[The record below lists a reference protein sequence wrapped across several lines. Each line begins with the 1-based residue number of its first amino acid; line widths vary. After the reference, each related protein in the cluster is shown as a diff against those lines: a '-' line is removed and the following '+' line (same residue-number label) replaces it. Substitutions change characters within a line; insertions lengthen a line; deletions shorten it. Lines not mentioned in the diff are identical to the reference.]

1 MDAAK
6 PDPEAVASW
15 IADARERWPRI
26 ALDADAFAKHLASL
40 DRAAPA
46 FAADAYLAAA
56 CAADDPAALRVL
68 DDEIVARV
76 PSMVRRVDATPAFG
90 DEMAQAVRVRLLVKE
105 ADSAPRIARF
115 NGDVPLAAWVRV
127 VALRLA
133 LNAKRGGGTAPP
145 PDDHVFGPAEDP
157 ELDYLRARYKEPF
170 TRAFGEALAA
180 LSDEDR
186 TILRLQYVDGLNIE
200 GIGRIYGVHRA
211 TVARWLAR
219 IRSEVLEAART
230 RLATELGADADEAE
244 SVIGVLGGELE
255 MTLSRV
261 LGRAVT
267 SMPVRDERR

>member
-15 IADARERWPRI
+15 LGDARARWPRI

-40 DRAAPA
+40 DRAAPT
-46 FAADAYLAAA
+46 FAVDVYLAAA
-56 CAADDPAALRVL
+56 CAADDLAALRVL
-68 DDEIVARV
+68 DDEIIARV
-76 PSMVRRVDATPAFG
+76 PSMVRRFDVAPAFG

-105 ADSAPRIARF
+105 ADAGPRIARF

-133 LNAKRGGGTAPP
+133 LNAKRGGGTASP
-145 PDDHVFGPAEDP
+145 PDDRVLGATDDP
-157 ELDYLRARYKEPF
+157 ELGYLRARYKEPF

-180 LSDEDR
+180 LGDDDR
-186 TILRLQYVDGLNIE
+186 TILRLHYVDGLNID

-219 IRSEVLEAART
+219 IRSEVLEAARV
-230 RLATELGADADEAE
+230 RLAMELGADADEAE
-244 SVIGVLGGELE
+244 SVIGVLGGDLE

-261 LGRAVT
+261 LGHAVSAPGART
-267 SMPVRDERR
+267 S